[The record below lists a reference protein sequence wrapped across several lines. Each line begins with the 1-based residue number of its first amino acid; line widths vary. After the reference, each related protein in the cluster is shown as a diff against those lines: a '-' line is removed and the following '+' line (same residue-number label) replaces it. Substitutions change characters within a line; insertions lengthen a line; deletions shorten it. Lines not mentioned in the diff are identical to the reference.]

1 MLSYTRH
8 YKAGKTE
15 NMQSHWQSYF
25 IFSKNE
31 RIALVSFM
39 VLMSAFLTAPY
50 WYHLIIP
57 PSKEQKAIRFQLTQ
71 FAADSLILG
80 SSETAIAAETEVDN
94 KRTTLILHPFNPNQ
108 LQEED
113 WISMGLPAKTARTI
127 QRYISKGGR
136 FRQPNDLR
144 KIWGIRESDLARLL
158 PYIRLE
164 KPATIHPLTQSFH
177 KPPLEYSPIDINAAD
192 SAVWASLPGIG
203 KVLSKRIIHYR
214 QRLGGF
220 RSVEDLRQVYGLAD
234 SVYRKLLPFLRIS
247 VAEKGKPNLNTLSAK
262 GLTQIVGI
270 DQEIA
275 QAIVVYRQQNGPFQ
289 NLNGLRQLVFIND
302 SLLAILS
309 NRVLIQ

>member
-1 MLSYTRH
+1 
-8 YKAGKTE
+8 
-15 NMQSHWQSYF
+15 MQSHWQSYF

-39 VLMSAFLTAPY
+39 VLMSTFLTAPY
-50 WYHLIIP
+50 WYHFIIP

-71 FAADSLILG
+71 FAADSLLPIG
-80 SSETAIAAETEVDN
+80 SETAIAPETEGEN
-94 KRTTLILHPFNPNQ
+94 NRNTIILHAFNPNQ
-108 LQEED
+108 IKEDD
-113 WISMGLPAKTARTI
+113 WIAMGLPAKTARTI

-136 FRQPNDLR
+136 FLQPNDLR
-144 KIWGIRESDLARLL
+144 KIWGMHESDVERLL

-164 KPATIHPLTQSFH
+164 KPASFYPLTQTSS
-177 KPPLEYSPIDINAAD
+177 KSPIEYSPIDMNMAD
-192 SAVWASLPGIG
+192 SAAWASLPGIG

-234 SVYRKLLPFLRIS
+234 SVYGKLLPYLRLS
-247 VAEKGKPNLNTLSAK
+247 VAEKGKPNLNILSAQR
-262 GLTQIVGI
+262 LSQIGGI
-270 DQEIA
+270 DPEIA
-275 QAIVVYRQQNGPFQ
+275 KAIVVYRQQNGPFQ

-302 SLLAILS
+302 SLLTILS